1 MRETPTVASPQLQV
15 TGIGWVL
22 PGGVGSG
29 AGFVGLA
36 RSWRPGDN
44 RLLAGF
50 SAKEYLT
57 SVKGYLDPAGAFC
70 LAAAVLALGGPR
82 QGGVGS
88 VSRPR
93 SGICTIT
100 RYGSTLS
107 GYRFTEQLL
116 QKGPRFASPLVFPHG
131 YANTPGNLA
140 AIEFGFGGPH
150 MVLYGEQDVREAL
163 EFAACRLADGS
174 ADDLVVAA
182 YESAEG
188 AALPDGLAVAH
199 GAVAL
204 YLQATPDR
212 PVLAS
217 LEMERL
223 RALPPADSAEGM
235 TAALIRL
242 LGAVLA

>member
-1 MRETPTVASPQLQV
+1 VVPARLQV

-22 PGGVGSG
+22 PGNVG
-29 AGFVGLA
+29 AGAAFAELA
-36 RSWRPGDN
+36 RTWHGQPGDN
-44 RLLAGF
+44 AALAGF
-50 SAKEYLT
+50 SAKDYLT

-70 LAAAVLALGGPR
+70 LAAAVQALGGPR
-82 QGGVGS
+82 HAGAAAGGTHL
-88 VSRPR
+88 R
-93 SGICTIT
+93 SGLCTIT

-107 GYRFTEQLL
+107 GYRFAEQLL

-140 AIEFGFGGPH
+140 AIEFGYAGPH

-163 EFAACRLADGS
+163 EFAARRFDDES
-174 ADDLVVAA
+174 ADDLLVAA

-188 AALPDGLAVAH
+188 AAVPDDLSVTH

-217 LEMERL
+217 LDLPRL
-223 RALPPADSAEGM
+223 RALAVPDSARGM
-235 TAALIRL
+235 AAALIHL
-242 LGAVLA
+242 LAAALP